1 MVRKKICLWL
11 MIFGF
16 LGFVGA
22 WQPVQAGEVDALH
35 LINLL
40 KQKGILTQEEADSLI
55 KEVRKTAKEEKSALK
70 EGFKGDDNKGDNP
83 PGRQRGVKLGTTIFA
98 E

>member
-1 MVRKKICLWL
+1 MVRRKICLWL

-16 LGFVGA
+16 LGFVGS

-40 KQKGILTQEEADSLI
+40 KQKGVLTQEEADSLMQ
-55 KEVRKTAKEEKSALK
+55 EVRKTAKEEKTALK
-70 EGFKGDDNKGDNP
+70 EEIKED
-83 PGRQRGVKLGTTIFA
+83 A
-98 E
+98 EKQNQGK